1 MLSKHSIWVLYSFLK
16 YISIIWSI
24 LKPSFYEIL
33 KSQVCL
39 ILPIPPFS
47 IWDNWQ
53 YNAFFYPYSPNIHWV
68 FFMSSDII
76 DMCTQ
81 TDRHKHTYTH
91 TQMTEFLSIG
101 IDKNMSS
108 GEEEKIEQIVAVL
121 ELFVFS
127 KQKSWTSS
135 LIF

>member
-1 MLSKHSIWVLYSFLK
+1 
-16 YISIIWSI
+16 
-24 LKPSFYEIL
+24 
-33 KSQVCL
+33 
-39 ILPIPPFS
+39 
-47 IWDNWQ
+47 
-53 YNAFFYPYSPNIHWV
+53 
-68 FFMSSDII
+68 MSSDII

-108 GEEEKIEQIVAVL
+108 GKEEKIEQTAVL

-127 KQKSWTSS
+127 SK
-135 LIF
+135 

>member
-1 MLSKHSIWVLYSFLK
+1 MLSKHSIWVLCSFLK
-16 YISIIWSI
+16 YISVMQTI

-39 ILPIPPFS
+39 ILPIPAFN

-53 YNAFFYPYSPNIHWV
+53 YSAFFYPYSPNIYWI
-68 FFMSSDII
+68 FFMSNDII
-76 DMCTQ
+76 CNVH

-91 TQMTEFLSIG
+91 TQVTEFLSIG

-108 GEEEKIEQIVAVL
+108 GEEEKIEQGAAVL
-121 ELFVFS
+121 EFLVFS
-127 KQKSWTSS
+127 NDICKELNQ
-135 LIF
+135 

>member
-1 MLSKHSIWVLYSFLK
+1 MRSWKVKSVLFFPYPHSGSETTDSIMPFFTLIHQTLSGS
-16 YISIIWSI
+16 
-24 LKPSFYEIL
+24 
-33 KSQVCL
+33 
-39 ILPIPPFS
+39 
-47 IWDNWQ
+47 
-53 YNAFFYPYSPNIHWV
+53 

-101 IDKNMSS
+101 IDKNMSN

-121 ELFVFS
+121 E
-127 KQKSWTSS
+127 
-135 LIF
+135 